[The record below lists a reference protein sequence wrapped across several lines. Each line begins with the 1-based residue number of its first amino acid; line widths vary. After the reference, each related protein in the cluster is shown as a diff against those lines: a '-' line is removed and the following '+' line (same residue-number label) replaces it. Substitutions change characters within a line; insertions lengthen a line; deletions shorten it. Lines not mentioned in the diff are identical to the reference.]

1 MKEFRWNKI
10 KSEKTKQERG
20 ISFEEVLASKFI
32 RAEEHTSRENQI
44 ILLYEVNGYIWVV
57 PCIEEEEY
65 YFVKTMF
72 PSRKYTK
79 KHKRGE

>member
-1 MKEFRWNKI
+1 VKEFRWNKI